1 MELLK
6 ELCECS
12 GVPGRE
18 ERLREIVRRE
28 LEPIADEL
36 RVDGMGNLIIKKNA
50 SAGENPKKLMLAA
63 HMDEIGFVVS
73 HIDKQGL
80 LRLVPLGGHDP
91 RNMVAQRVTVA
102 GTEKDHTG
110 LLYPGVKP
118 PHIQTEADR
127 NKKLDVSDFVVDL
140 YMSADDVKEEIEI
153 GAMVTLQRDFAE
165 IDFFFDVVG

>member
-73 HIDKQGL
+73 HINKQGL

-102 GTEKDHTG
+102 GTEKDYTG

-118 PHIQTEADR
+118 PAYPDRRRPQQKTERQRLCRRSLHASRRRQRR
-127 NKKLDVSDFVVDL
+127 NRNRRNGHTATRLCRNWQWRKL
-140 YMSADDVKEEIEI
+140 
-153 GAMVTLQRDFAE
+153 
-165 IDFFFDVVG
+165 